1 MKRLTT
7 WLSSIGLL
15 IGASVLGIAV
25 FVGGASPLEN
35 RANLKA
41 VATAPNLPPE
51 LTKLGSKSY
60 LLTWT
65 DNSVVY
71 VSCYPTVKPSMKS
84 APIKQTPNR
93 YVITCKNRS

>member
-1 MKRLTT
+1 MKRLPPVGSPTT
-7 WLSSIGLL
+7 AWIL
-15 IGASVLGIAV
+15 IISAYALGIAT
-25 FVGGASPLEN
+25 FHQ
-35 RANLKA
+35 ANSKA
-41 VATAPNLPPE
+41 VATAPNLRPE

-71 VSCYPTVKPSMKS
+71 VSCYPTVKPSMKP

>member
-1 MKRLTT
+1 MKQSTA
-7 WLSSIGLL
+7 WISI
-15 IGASVLGIAV
+15 ISAYALGIATFHQV
-25 FVGGASPLEN
+25 
-35 RANLKA
+35 NLKA
-41 VATAPNLPPE
+41 AATAPNLPPE

-71 VSCYPTVKPSMKS
+71 VSCYPTVKPSMKP

>member
-1 MKRLTT
+1 MKLTT
-7 WLSSIGLL
+7 AWI
-15 IGASVLGIAV
+15 SVISAYALGIAT
-25 FVGGASPLEN
+25 FHQ
-35 RANLKA
+35 ANLKA
-41 VATAPNLPPE
+41 TATAPNLRPE
-51 LTKLGSKSY
+51 LTKLDRKSY

-71 VSCYPTVKPSMKS
+71 VSCYPTVKPIMKP

>member
-1 MKRLTT
+1 MKQLTT
-7 WLSSIGLL
+7 WISI
-15 IGASVLGIAV
+15 ISAYALGIATFHQV
-25 FVGGASPLEN
+25 
-35 RANLKA
+35 NLKA
-41 VATAPNLPPE
+41 AATAPNLQPE
-51 LTKLGSKSY
+51 LTKLNGKSY

-71 VSCYPTVKPSMKS
+71 VSCYPTVKPRMKP

>member
-7 WLSSIGLL
+7 WISSIGLL
-15 IGASVLGIAV
+15 IGASAFGIAI

-71 VSCYPTVKPSMKS
+71 VSCYPTVKPSMKP

-93 YVITCKNRS
+93 YVITCKNKS

>member
-1 MKRLTT
+1 MKR
-7 WLSSIGLL
+7 SIAW
-15 IGASVLGIAV
+15 ISIISAYVLGIAT

-35 RANLKA
+35 RVNLKA
-41 VATAPNLPPE
+41 VATAPNLQPE

-71 VSCYPTVKPSMKS
+71 VSCYPTVKPSMKP

>member
-1 MKRLTT
+1 MKRATT
-7 WLSSIGLL
+7 WISSIGLL
-15 IGASVLGIAV
+15 IGASTLGIAV
-25 FVGGASPLEN
+25 FN

-71 VSCYPTVKPSMKS
+71 VSCYPTVKPSMKP

-93 YVITCKNRS
+93 YVITCKNKS

>member
-1 MKRLTT
+1 MKRSTA
-7 WLSSIGLL
+7 WISI
-15 IGASVLGIAV
+15 ISAYVLGIATFDRV
-25 FVGGASPLEN
+25 
-35 RANLKA
+35 NLKA

-51 LTKLGSKSY
+51 LTKIGRKSY

-71 VSCYPTVKPSMKS
+71 VACYPTVKPSMKP

-93 YVITCKNRS
+93 YAIACKNK